1 MKEKGLQIIHYQEGH
16 ERRRKIKIRNI
27 SSASFSSSADQK
39 SCSNVA
45 ENADDIADDIGRYAD
60 NTDNISS
67 ANNDQNHAQNTVADD
82 ADDMNDIIHDLLETW
97 RYASL
102 RVGRCT

>member
-16 ERRRKIKIRNI
+16 ERIRKIKIRNI
-27 SSASFSSSADQK
+27 SAASFSTSADQK

-45 ENADDIADDIGRYAD
+45 ENADDIGRYAD

-82 ADDMNDIIHDLLETW
+82 VDDMNDIIHDFTGDLEI
-97 RYASL
+97 R
-102 RVGRCT
+102 